1 MDLLPS
7 PDQLT
12 IAEAAADVLLKE
24 LPVGAILERRGED
37 SAISERAW
45 RSCAETGLLGLGLP
59 EPVGGAGCGLPEE
72 TLLFREIGRHLA
84 PGPFLATVLAGH
96 VALACGD
103 ADLAAGFASGEMMAG
118 LADPETGVPAEGP
131 CLDGLVHVRDWAG
144 TQWVVTVTEVG
155 AGLVET
161 QALGPVRGVRSID
174 PGVRT
179 GTATAT
185 ARPFAK
191 WVPADQA
198 AVFLRGLVLIA
209 AQLVGIA
216 EACRDSSVHYAMT
229 REQFG
234 RPIGVNQAIKHACAD
249 MAVAAERA
257 SAQLLF
263 AAASCES
270 GRPDAEFQARTAKVV
285 ASTAARQNA
294 AGNVQVHGGMGVTAE
309 FSAHLFVERAE
320 VLEQT
325 LATRAENL
333 AAIISL
339 PPPQ

>member
-24 LPVGAILERRGED
+24 LPVSAIMERRGED

-45 RSCAETGLLGLGLP
+45 RSCAETGLVGLGLP
-59 EPVGGAGCGLPEE
+59 ESAGGAGCGLPEE
-72 TLLFREIGRHLA
+72 TLLFREIGRQLA

-96 VALACGD
+96 VAWACGD
-103 ADLAAGFASGEMMAG
+103 AGLAAGFASGEMMAG
-118 LADPETGVPAEGP
+118 LADPDMGVAADDP

-144 TQWVVTVTEVG
+144 AQWLVTVTEAG
-155 AGLVET
+155 AGLVEAP
-161 QALGPVRGVRSID
+161 ALGAVRGVRSID

-179 GTATAT
+179 GTVVATAV
-185 ARPFAK
+185 PFAR
-191 WVPADQA
+191 WAPARESA
-198 AVFLRGLVLIA
+198 TFLRGLVLVA

-216 EACRDSSVHYAMT
+216 EACRDSSVHYALT

-263 AAASCES
+263 AAASWDS
-270 GRPDAEFQARTAKVV
+270 GRLDAEFQARTAKVV
-285 ASTAARQNA
+285 ASTAARENA

-309 FSAHLFVERAE
+309 FTAHLFVERAE